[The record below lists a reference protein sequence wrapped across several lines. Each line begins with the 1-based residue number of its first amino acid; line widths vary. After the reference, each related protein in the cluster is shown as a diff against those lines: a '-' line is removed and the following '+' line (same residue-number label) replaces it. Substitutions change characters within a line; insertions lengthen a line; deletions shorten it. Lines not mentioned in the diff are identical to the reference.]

1 MKKFAD
7 PYLAS
12 LQQVFELNSKDLNFK
27 KFFALELFKK
37 KEYEEAYKLLKEIF
51 AEDKDINIERA
62 INEIESFMIKPEN
75 KKIGFALEDS
85 MQEEDAAKL
94 DPHKIKQQE
103 AITFADVAGMEEI
116 KEAIRTD
123 IIYPFQHPEMYE
135 KYNKKA
141 GGGILLFGPPGCGK
155 TYIAKATA
163 GEIDAQFYSISIH
176 ELIST
181 YTGVGEQTLHDNF
194 EMARHN
200 APSVLFFDEVDAIG
214 MSRGKTSGVLRT
226 LVNQFLTEMDGIN
239 SNNDKVLIMGA
250 TNLPWEVDSALR
262 RPGRFDKVLFVT
274 PPDQEARAKLFDL
287 NLQGKP
293 HKELDYQR
301 LAEFTKRYSGAD
313 IARVCDEAS
322 ESAFRD
328 AIRTG
333 ETVEI
338 TQELVEEKIKVI
350 RSTIT
355 DWFSTVNNYIQ
366 YSNES
371 GLFNSVKEYLD
382 KNPDGRR

>member
-1 MKKFAD
+1 MKKFD
-7 PYLAS
+7 DQYLTS
-12 LQQVFELNSKDLNFK
+12 LQQVFESNPNDLNFK
-27 KFFALELFKK
+27 KFFALELYKK
-37 KEYEEAYKLLKEIF
+37 KEYEEAYRLLKEVF
-51 AEDKDINIERA
+51 VEDKDINVEKA
-62 INEIESFMIKPEN
+62 INEIKSLVNKPEN
-75 KKIGFALEDS
+75 RKIGFALEDS
-85 MQEEDAAKL
+85 MDGDVAQF
-94 DPHKIKQQE
+94 DPHKTKKRE
-103 AITFADVAGMEEI
+103 SITFSGVAGMENV

-123 IIYPFQHPEMYE
+123 IIYPFQHPEIYE

-181 YTGVGEQTLHDNF
+181 YSGVGERTLHDSF

-226 LVNQFLTEMDGIN
+226 LVNQFLTEMDGID
-239 SNNDKVLIMGA
+239 SNNDKVLIIGA

-274 PPDQEARAKLFDL
+274 PPDKKAREKMFEL
-287 NLQGKP
+287 NLKGKP
-293 HKELDYQR
+293 HKELDYEK
-301 LAEFTKRYSGAD
+301 LAELTKQYSGAD
-313 IARVCDEAS
+313 IARVCDEVS

-328 AIRTG
+328 AIRSN

-338 TQELVEEKIKVI
+338 SQELIEEKIKVI

-355 DWFSTVNNYIQ
+355 DWFSTVKNYIQ

-382 KNPDGRR
+382 QNKDG